1 MPWRRPRKSV
11 ERPIDVSRALEQSL
25 EDAAEGEELDD
36 TVELAGLDGASVVE
50 ASTGEPDV
58 SARTPTDLEVK
69 LRAATEAAELVVP
82 VRRAAADASAAL
94 RRAPLRREPPPGA
107 TNASA
112 AFKERVD
119 ASGSAS
125 VTARDPG
132 SRGPASTHSRASSP
146 SSPSPSA
153 SPADS
158 YPESGVDLA
167 VEAARGLWL
176 RNPVLTASGTF
187 GQGIEYAELFDVAR
201 LGAFVNKGTTV
212 LARPGNRQYRIA
224 ETPSGILNSIGLEN
238 PGAAAVARTYGKQW
252 AALGVPVI
260 VNVAG
265 YSALDYVTV
274 VREMAGTPGVV
285 AYELNISCPNVK
297 GGMLFGFDPDLA
309 AEVTAAVKQET
320 DLPVIVKLTP
330 NAPDVVAVALAV
342 EAAGAD
348 AVTAI
353 NTVLGMRI
361 DTKKRRPILGSGSGG
376 LSGPAIRPIAVHL
389 TYQVARRV
397 HIPVIGA
404 GGVTSANDALEF
416 LMAGA
421 SAVQV
426 GTATFADPLAPL
438 AVLEGLAEY
447 VRANGL
453 ASIRDVIGTALPP
466 DDGDAS
472 VDAGEEEADDPEP

>member
-36 TVELAGLDGASVVE
+36 TVELADVDGASVVE
-50 ASTGEPDV
+50 ASTGEPDRD
-58 SARTPTDLEVK
+58 ARTPTDLEVK
-69 LRAATEAAELVVP
+69 LRAAVEAEESRSIP
-82 VRRAAADASAAL
+82 VRGAAADPSVAA
-94 RRAPLRREPPPGA
+94 RRAPLRKEPPPGA
-107 TNASA
+107 TNGSA
-112 AFKERVD
+112 AFQT
-119 ASGSAS
+119 ASGSDHAGA
-125 VTARDPG
+125 ARF
-132 SRGPASTHSRASSP
+132 
-146 SSPSPSA
+146 
-153 SPADS
+153 
-158 YPESGVDLA
+158 PEAGVDLA
-167 VEAARGLWL
+167 VDAARGLRL

-238 PGAAAVARTYGKQW
+238 PGAAAVARTYGRQW

-265 YSALDYVTV
+265 YSVDDYVTV

-285 AYELNISCPNVK
+285 GYELNISCPNVK

-342 EAAGAD
+342 EQAGAD

-361 DTKKRRPILGSGSGG
+361 DTKKRRPVIGSGSGG

-389 TYQVARRV
+389 TYQVARRLR
-397 HIPVIGA
+397 IPVIGA

-426 GTATFADPLAPL
+426 GTATFADPLAPIR
-438 AVLEGLAEY
+438 VIEGLADY

-453 ASIRDVIGTALPP
+453 SSIRDIIGAALPSADAEP
-466 DDGDAS
+466 AAPEEDDDSGS
-472 VDAGEEEADDPEP
+472 